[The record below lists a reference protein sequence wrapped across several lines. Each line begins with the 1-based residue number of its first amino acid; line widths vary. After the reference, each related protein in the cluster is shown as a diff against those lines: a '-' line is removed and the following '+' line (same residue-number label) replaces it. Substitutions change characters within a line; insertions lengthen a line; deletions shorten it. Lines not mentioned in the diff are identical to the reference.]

1 MNREFL
7 CDVCHDVPMD
17 LTQKVGTKQSG
28 KSYRQRWF
36 KCPVCGFEK
45 KIFADGERDEV
56 AEVYWAKQSVKRI
69 YKQQE
74 KNNQ

>member
-1 MNREFL
+1 MSKFL
-7 CDVCHDVPMD
+7 CDICGDVPMD
-17 LTQKVGTKQSG
+17 LTKTVSAKQSG

-36 KCPVCGFEK
+36 SCPVCGYEK
-45 KIFADGERDEV
+45 KIFADGERDEKI
-56 AEVYWAKQSVKRI
+56 EPYWAKQAVKRI